1 MHGRGAGDDRSIVI
15 QGTSSPRQPGVRLLE
30 NMVFICK
37 PCVTT
42 ADRAYRLTWGDTFVV
57 TESGARRWASERTI
71 SSLPKAN
78 FGLLVCGCYSRN
90 RVWS

>member
-37 PCVTT
+37 ALRDYRRSCIPSHLGRYLRRYRER
-42 ADRAYRLTWGDTFVV
+42 RAPLGKRAHDLVV
-57 TESGARRWASERTI
+57 T
-71 SSLPKAN
+71 
-78 FGLLVCGCYSRN
+78 
-90 RVWS
+90 

>member
-57 TESGARRWASERTI
+57 TESGARRLGKRAHD
-71 SSLPKAN
+71 
-78 FGLLVCGCYSRN
+78 LV
-90 RVWS
+90 VT